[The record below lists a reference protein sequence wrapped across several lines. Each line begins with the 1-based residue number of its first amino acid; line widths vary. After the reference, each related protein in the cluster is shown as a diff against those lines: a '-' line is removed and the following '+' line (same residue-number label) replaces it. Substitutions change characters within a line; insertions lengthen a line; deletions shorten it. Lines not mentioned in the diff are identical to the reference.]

1 MRLVELNKLINN
13 IEDRPFTINEA
24 TIVELQEA
32 LERGKLT
39 SEELVTYY
47 LQRIEM
53 YDKKG
58 PAINSIIYINDQALE
73 TARSLDEERR
83 RSGKRGLLHGI
94 PIILKDNFDT
104 YDMPTSAGS
113 KVLKDSIPLEDSFI
127 VKQLREAGAIILAKS
142 NLHEFAFGIS
152 TNSSLGGQT
161 LNPYNLSKHAG
172 GSSGGTGAA
181 IAANFAAVGLG
192 TDTGCSIRY
201 PASQNNLVGLRATF
215 GLTSRSG
222 IVPISTTQDVGG
234 PIGRTV
240 SDVAAVMD
248 VISGKLDSRDP
259 ITEFGVGKKPK
270 SFLAHLKENS
280 LQGTKIGVFRDYFGQ
295 GEEATDTN
303 SLLEASI
310 QNMEKLGAEMIDITI
325 PEMIEFDASVV
336 SWEFESALNNYFQSL
351 GETRPV
357 TSLKDVIDQAQHI
370 EGIDGYLKEALGKS
384 LEDVQYK
391 SALENRGKLRKGIL
405 QQMELHGLDA
415 IYYPTFKTSTSLVD
429 EQRWEDNNGYLSAN
443 SGLPAISFPIG
454 FTADGFPVGAELLG
468 RAFEE
473 AKLIELAYSY
483 EKATKH
489 RTPPS
494 LTP

>member
-1 MRLVELNKLINN
+1 MELNKLINGT
-13 IEDRPFTINEA
+13 EDRSFTIEEA

-32 LERGKLT
+32 LEKGKLT

-47 LQRIEM
+47 LKRIEM

-58 PAINSIIYINDQALE
+58 PALKSIIYINDQALE
-73 TARSLDEERR
+73 TARSLDEERKR
-83 RSGKRGLLHGI
+83 KGKRGLLHGI
-94 PIILKDNFDT
+94 PIILKDNYDT
-104 YDMPTSAGS
+104 FDMPTSAGS

-127 VKQLREAGAIILAKS
+127 VKQLREAGAIIIAKS
-142 NLHEFAFGIS
+142 NLHEFAFGLS

-161 LNPYNLSKHAG
+161 LNPYDLRKHAG

-181 IAANFAAVGLG
+181 IAANFAAVGMG

-201 PASQNNLVGLRATF
+201 PASQNNLVGLRATY

-240 SDVAAVMD
+240 SDVAAIMD

-259 ITEFGVGKKPK
+259 ITEFGVGEKPK
-270 SFLAHLKENS
+270 SFLAHLKEDA

-295 GEEATDTN
+295 GEEAAGTN
-303 SLLEASI
+303 SLLESVI
-310 QNMEKLGAEMIDITI
+310 EMMETLGAEMIDITI
-325 PEMIEFDASVV
+325 PEIFDFDASVYP
-336 SWEFESALNNYFQSL
+336 WEFESALNDYFHSL
-351 GETRPV
+351 GENRPV
-357 TSLKDVIDQAQHI
+357 ATLKELIEKAQHI
-370 EGIDGYLKEALGKS
+370 EGIDGQLKEAVGKS
-384 LEDVQYK
+384 LEDLEYK

-405 QQMELHGLDA
+405 EQMKVHGLDA
-415 IYYPTFKTSTSLVD
+415 IFYPTFKTSTSLVD
-429 EQRWEDNNGYLSAN
+429 EQRWEDNNGFLSAN

-454 FTADGFPVGAELLG
+454 FTDDGFPVGAEFLAG
-468 RAFEE
+468 AFEE

-483 EKATKH
+483 ENVTKH